1 MEKRKLN
8 IWDVL
13 SMIPIFICAFIVN
26 NIYLSF
32 SFIFVGIVG
41 IFHHWFINS
50 YRFLL
55 LDTIAISI
63 SLVVYTILCK
73 IPEYIKPVLYISQVF
88 VIAFLFLCML
98 FNIKY
103 NDRVL
108 LTIVSIIWIPLLI
121 FSVKYISHTTGW
133 IALLVLFLY
142 MASSCICENQSYI
155 KLSWPLLH
163 LSAALLAFI
172 VLYEMDFLRPEV
184 YKPFK
189 PVLERII
196 EVKESLTTKT

>member
-108 LTIVSIIWIPLLI
+108 LTIVSIIWIPLLM

-184 YKPFK
+184 YKPFE